1 MQWRIGAAKITRIV
15 ELEGAGGTKFI
26 LPQASPEA
34 VKEIGWL
41 VPDYA
46 TADGKL
52 KMSVHALV
60 VEADGKRIVVDT
72 CIGNNKKNRIVPV
85 WNDLDTP
92 FLFKLNEAGFAPETI
107 DLVICTHLHV
117 DHVGWNTKLAGNDWV
132 PTFPNARYLFGR
144 TEYEYWKDFE
154 DNPEQRAVFADSV
167 RPIVDAG
174 LADIIPGT
182 VQVSESISTVP
193 TPGHSPG
200 HMSIRIRSE
209 GEEALLLGDVAHH
222 PCQMAHP
229 EWSSTFDSDPMQSAR
244 TRRDVF
250 GEIADTGTVVIGGH
264 FPAGRI
270 VREGGAFRLVL
281 REV

>member
-174 LADIIPGT
+174 LADIIPDSF
-182 VQVSESISTVP
+182 QVSESISTVP

>member
-85 WNDLDTP
+85 WNDLNTP

-174 LADIIPGT
+174 LADIIPDT
-182 VQVSESISTVP
+182 FQVSESISTVP

-250 GEIADTGTVVIGGH
+250 GEVADTGTVVIGGH

-270 VREGGAFRLVL
+270 VRDGGAFRLVL

>member
-41 VPDYA
+41 APDYA

-174 LADIIPGT
+174 LADIIPDT
-182 VQVSESISTVP
+182 FQVSESISTVP

-250 GEIADTGTVVIGGH
+250 GEVADTGTVVIGGH

-270 VREGGAFRLVL
+270 VRDGGAFRLVL

>member
-117 DHVGWNTKLAGNDWV
+117 DHVGWNTRLAGNDWV

-174 LADIIPGT
+174 LADIIPDT
-182 VQVSESISTVP
+182 FQVSESISTVP

-250 GEIADTGTVVIGGH
+250 GEVADTGTVVIGGH

-270 VREGGAFRLVL
+270 VGGGGAVWLVL

>member
-46 TADGKL
+46 TADSKL

-174 LADIIPGT
+174 LADIIPDT
-182 VQVSESISTVP
+182 FQVSESISTVP

-250 GEIADTGTVVIGGH
+250 GEVADTGTVVIGGH

-270 VREGGAFRLVL
+270 VRDGGAFRLVL